1 MDETGEDK
9 GAQGVRMPPSEE
21 VREEI
26 ERAIDNARR
35 TPWDKWFRKQFY
47 RAAAQRRRER
57 PDPGASS
64 ERSDEDGPMAD
75 RLFRATRHERLA
87 RKVQHDRKAMP
98 VVNRRQRSTGLSI
111 PPAFCPGVIT

>member
-35 TPWDKWFRKQFY
+35 TPWDKWFRRQFY

-57 PDPGASS
+57 PEPPAVN
-64 ERSDEDGPMAD
+64 DG
-75 RLFRATRHERLA
+75 
-87 RKVQHDRKAMP
+87 DRKD
-98 VVNRRQRSTGLSI
+98 
-111 PPAFCPGVIT
+111 